1 LQLLK
6 ETASPFHIRRDR
18 CRGSFISRQAQLFH
32 ELLDQVS
39 WGRYSDCNATER
51 ARIDPKWLSMSSLC
65 PESGCGGKQGIKPG
79 PEAVEADSMTTWSE
93 AISFPERFSTNWAIQ
108 MLDNVGAALGLFGK
122 SVLKAREFIGETVAL
137 SSCFYELEL
146 KVCRLFMCR
155 RERHR
160 PRTVPIVVFDL
171 EGFRAECV

>member
-1 LQLLK
+1 
-6 ETASPFHIRRDR
+6 
-18 CRGSFISRQAQLFH
+18 
-32 ELLDQVS
+32 
-39 WGRYSDCNATER
+39 
-51 ARIDPKWLSMSSLC
+51 
-65 PESGCGGKQGIKPG
+65 
-79 PEAVEADSMTTWSE
+79 
-93 AISFPERFSTNWAIQ
+93 

-155 RERHR
+155 REWHR